1 MKKIKLQE
9 FLDRKGFTQQQLADA
24 IGVKRELVGAWNTG
38 RSDVTRENLSKLLDA
53 GMYLDE
59 IFGDEVASRIAYKG
73 EVKTTAPAES
83 PRNIVIAGLKSMVE
97 ELERK

>member
-59 IFGDEVASRIAYKG
+59 IF
-73 EVKTTAPAES
+73 
-83 PRNIVIAGLKSMVE
+83 
-97 ELERK
+97 

>member
-1 MKKIKLQE
+1 M
-9 FLDRKGFTQQQLADA
+9 DRKGFTQQQLADA

-59 IFGDEVASRIAYKG
+59 IFGDEVASRISYKG

-83 PRNIVIAGLKSMVE
+83 PRNIVIAGLKSMIE

>member
-1 MKKIKLQE
+1 M
-9 FLDRKGFTQQQLADA
+9 DRKGFTQQQLADA

-73 EVKTTAPAES
+73 KVKTTAPAEC
-83 PRNIVIAGLKSMVE
+83 PRNIVIAGLKSMIE

>member
-1 MKKIKLQE
+1 M
-9 FLDRKGFTQQQLADA
+9 DRKGFTQQQLADA

-38 RSDVTRENLSKLLDA
+38 RSDVTRENLSKLLDS

-73 EVKTTAPAES
+73 EVNYPRPKGCELATAYLS
-83 PRNIVIAGLKSMVE
+83 RRRLRLKVRAIS
-97 ELERK
+97 

>member
-1 MKKIKLQE
+1 
-9 FLDRKGFTQQQLADA
+9 
-24 IGVKRELVGAWNTG
+24 
-38 RSDVTRENLSKLLDA
+38 
-53 GMYLDE
+53 MYLDE

-83 PRNIVIAGLKSMVE
+83 PRNIVIAGLKSMIE